1 MLRLRVL
8 GECVIETGSARVAPD
23 SERLFAALLYL
34 CLERGRSVG
43 RQTLIQLLW
52 PGVVDENG
60 RHNLRQ
66 TLYKARRVGVA
77 LECTQSHVFLA
88 AQEVDA
94 AFAELLSP
102 EGIEARLLARG
113 LALGEFLPGYAPTFS
128 APFAEWVEEQRAVV
142 HAQVRRA
149 LTAAMAGRRARGRWP
164 EVEALARE
172 VLRFDPLNEEAT
184 LALAEATALGGGK
197 VQALSILDRYLSE
210 LGPGAADI
218 RLPASVLRRRIAER
232 IPHARYGAPSEAYFL
247 GRADSVA
254 LLTGL
259 LQSARG
265 GRGQGCL
272 VWGPPG
278 IGKTRLAAEFF
289 KVAALQGVHTQRVV
303 CQPGDV
309 RRPLSVFVDAVPSLL
324 NLPGAIGCSPL
335 SMAYLK
341 RLTEHDVNAAGPSE
355 DTRDAEY
362 LYANVRLALFDL
374 LDAVAAECCL
384 VLLVEDVHWLDP
396 MSWDVVREL
405 GEWAATRRLLVL
417 LTSRESHN
425 APTPGGPR
433 RGLERHLLPP
443 LDIEASETLL
453 AALAREQEREASGE
467 FLAWG
472 VRVAE
477 GNPLFLR
484 ELATA
489 WAQSGTPHLVPES
502 LTGLLDDRLGRLR
515 PPTLRVLQACAVL
528 GKQATIGRLEAVL
541 TYRNHELLES
551 LDELESH
558 GMLASDRAHVPA
570 KHEILAERALA
581 RLGESARRLLH
592 RHAGAVLERDVEES
606 GSASLLW
613 DCAGHW
619 LAAGEPGRAVRL
631 AKLCAEHLL
640 EVGLPGD
647 AVEIYERAIP
657 MADTLDDRCKL
668 LDGLARALQASAQW
682 SSLVTLLRESTSL
695 RSDLTPSDS
704 HHCDHELM
712 LLEARWRTN
721 CDMRELL
728 QTAKHCVLDE
738 SAAPDHRV
746 GAGVWALVFADN
758 MCEQEEAHAV
768 YTALSP
774 LVLRAVSDRASLLQ
788 MRLIYETVYGD
799 LDLGVDAAR
808 QLVRAVDDGQ
818 TAAALTRALRHAA
831 FALRRAGLFAEAY
844 SYLRE
849 SLRIAERLGLATS
862 ASTAC
867 DLLGTLFLECSDRA
881 TARRWHE
888 RGREWAKQIDDS
900 LSAEGIDFLG
910 ARIAVADGQFEVAER
925 LAGVS
930 SERIVE
936 DPVLRRRAEIMAFR
950 ARIALGLGRPWIS
963 SAFMTEYEAL
973 HMKLRGLGG
982 HDFAAHALVSLLH
995 RLGEPIRAREIW
1007 EEYLRNFRRERYS
1020 LPSEFQAH
1028 LDVTRVG
1035 AGS

>member
-657 MADTLDDRCKL
+657 LCTEQSERLELNNLLQRTLKFWGQWRR
-668 LDGLARALQASAQW
+668 LAVAIG
-682 SSLVTLLRESTSL
+682 SSR
-695 RSDLTPSDS
+695 DS
-704 HHCDHELM
+704 HRDGRSTEGPRGAEELS
-712 LLEARWRTN
+712 LLEAHWRLN
-721 CDMRELL
+721 HDMRDLVER
-728 QTAKHCVLDE
+728 AAAIAEDE
-738 SAAPDHRV
+738 FLAPPDRFRAV
-746 GAGVWALVFADN
+746 TLAMVFADN
-758 MCEQEEAHAV
+758 LCAAELLEQFYAAACELAEFHHLSPAAIERTHLIYHTAHGDLLRGVQAANTLIQLERQSNNPMSVMRALRNAAV
-768 YTALSP
+768 AYRCAGLVSRALSA
-774 LVLRAVSDRASLLQ
+774 LREALDIS
-788 MRLIYETVYGD
+788 EHYGF
-799 LDLGVDAAR
+799 A
-808 QLVRAVDDGQ
+808 
-818 TAAALTRALRHAA
+818 AAALTTCDLACSIFLDRHQITEAQRW
-831 FALRRAGLFAEAY
+831 LRRAH
-844 SYLRE
+844 RW
-849 SLRIAERLGLATS
+849 IERSEDAVSPANL
-862 ASTAC
+862 
-867 DLLGTLFLECSDRA
+867 
-881 TARRWHE
+881 
-888 RGREWAKQIDDS
+888 QI
-900 LSAEGIDFLG
+900 LSAK
-910 ARIAVADGQFEVAER
+910 IA
-925 LAGVS
+925 LAGGH
-930 SERIVE
+930 SERAAELACLKPEEVLR
-936 DPVLRRRAEIMAFR
+936 DPVLRRRADTEGLWVRIR
-950 ARIALGLGRPWIS
+950 AALGAELVNDPL
-963 SAFMTEYEAL
+963 AED
-973 HMKLRGLGG
+973 LRRIHPQCRSFGG
-982 HDFAAHALVSLLH
+982 HDYPAYSLYTSLVRCGQNQDAGIFL
-995 RLGEPIRAREIW
+995 RE
-1007 EEYLRNFRRERYS
+1007 YVLQHRRERGQ
-1020 LPSEFQAH
+1020 LPIDIRTA
-1028 LDVTRVG
+1028 LGRV
-1035 AGS
+1035 

>member
-657 MADTLDDRCKL
+657 MADTIEAQTRLKL
-668 LDGLARALQASAQW
+668 GLISA
-682 SSLVTLLRESTSL
+682 
-695 RSDLTPSDS
+695 
-704 HHCDHELM
+704 
-712 LLEARWRTN
+712 LEAAGRWASLASILSDHASLHERDIYNLSAHGDLELTRLEAGWRTN
-721 CDMRELL
+721 RDMHQLIRD
-728 QTAKHCVLDE
+728 AKNCAEDAL
-738 SAAPDHRV
+738 APADHRMR
-746 GAGVWALVFADN
+746 AASWALIFADN
-758 MCEQEEAHAV
+758 LCEPLQARAAFDAV
-768 YTALSP
+768 HP
-774 LVLRAVSDRASLLQ
+774 LVASESSDLSACART
-788 MRLIYETVYGD
+788 RLIYESAFGD
-799 LDLGVDAAR
+799 LSAGVEAGRELVAVERAAGTHMS
-808 QLVRAVDDGQ
+808 AV
-818 TAAALTRALRHAA
+818 RALRHAA
-831 FALRRAGLFAEAY
+831 SAFRQAGLFADAY
-844 SYLRE
+844 QALKE
-849 SLRIAERLGLATS
+849 SLQIAERYRLATP
-862 ASTAC
+862 AGAAC
-867 DLLGTLFLECSDRA
+867 TLLGALYLDYRDMPAATTWYGRA
-881 TARRWHE
+881 RT
-888 RGREWAKQIDDS
+888 WATRVEES
-900 LSAEGIDFLG
+900 LNIEAMNYLG
-910 ARIAVADGQFEVAER
+910 ARLAICAGDFARARTLLPLER
-925 LAGVS
+925 TALLSDV
-930 SERIVE
+930 
-936 DPVLRRRAEIMAFR
+936 VLRRRSAMMAVYCQV
-950 ARIALGLGRPWIS
+950 AIGLDPEWNDPELI
-963 SAFMTEYEAL
+963 SAF
-973 HMKLRGLGG
+973 LGVHSATRAFG
-982 HDFAAHALVSLLH
+982 GQDFPAYTLARVLERCGPAHQGGRLLD
-995 RLGEPIRAREIW
+995 
-1007 EEYLRNFRRERYS
+1007 EYLNTFRRERFPFGLTQPGGLGIS
-1020 LPSEFQAH
+1020 PAL
-1028 LDVTRVG
+1028 
-1035 AGS
+1035 